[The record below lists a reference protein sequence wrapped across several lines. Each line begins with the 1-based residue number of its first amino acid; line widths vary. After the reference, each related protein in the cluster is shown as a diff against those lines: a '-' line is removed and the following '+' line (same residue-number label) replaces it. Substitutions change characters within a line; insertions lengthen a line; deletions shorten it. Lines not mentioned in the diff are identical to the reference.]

1 MNNTKEQREKI
12 MQKLEAITKQMT
24 DETIKSASTEELKK
38 YLKLMTEITAK
49 LVILEEIEDE

>member
-1 MNNTKEQREKI
+1 MNNTKEQREEI

>member
-1 MNNTKEQREKI
+1 MNNTKEQREEI

-49 LVILEEIEDE
+49 LVILEEIEYE